1 MRLSLAPFQ
10 THCFTEK
17 SGSTGELTMNLRI
30 QPLDQKGDPYKPY
43 LDQNVDSV
51 YSENTLATSDL
62 EFTTNVS
69 DLNFIKN
76 FHRQLQSFGSI
87 EEAYSGNEE

>member
-1 MRLSLAPFQ
+1 TLDRYSNPDNPVISSPFYCEGDALDHSTTELA
-10 THCFTEK
+10 
-17 SGSTGELTMNLRI
+17 
-30 QPLDQKGDPYKPY
+30 
-43 LDQNVDSV
+43 QNVDSV

-76 FHRQLQSFGSI
+76 LHRQLQSFGSI